1 MGGGPS
7 KEEKEHQRRLEEI
20 QRQQAAQ
27 QQQFFTLAM
36 EKDPLVERL
45 RQRDMAFLDWADQ
58 KDAQGNAVP
67 LDVAK
72 APGLGPA
79 LGLFESARRGQQ
91 QERHG
96 IGALR
101 MGAQGTN
108 ADLANLL
115 TEQRTARREQEAAGG
130 LERAVAVRS
139 AEATG
144 SVLPLASLEQSKRM
158 GLAGMASGAAQDTLG
173 NMTSFVGRPRRRPF
187 WQDMLLAGWQQGA
200 QGASMGMGGP

>member
-7 KEEKEHQRRLEEI
+7 QAEKEHQRRLEEI

-115 TEQRTARREQEAAGG
+115 TEQRAARREQEAAGG

-200 QGASMGMGGP
+200 QGASAGMGG